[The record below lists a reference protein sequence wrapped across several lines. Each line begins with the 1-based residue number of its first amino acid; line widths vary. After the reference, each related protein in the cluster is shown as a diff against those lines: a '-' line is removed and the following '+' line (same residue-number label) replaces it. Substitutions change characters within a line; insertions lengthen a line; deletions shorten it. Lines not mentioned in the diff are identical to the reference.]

1 MVPGLFFSSS
11 LSFGFR
17 RDLLK
22 RCGSPESK
30 SLMLRPL
37 RLQHVSGLTVDQ
49 LQLSHL
55 LPANAQTCVQ
65 YPEYFLHGSGNSE
78 TQSKATVGDPDWER

>member
-17 RDLLK
+17 RELLK

-30 SLMLRPL
+30 SLMLSPL
-37 RLQHVSGLTVDQ
+37 RLQEISGLTVDQ

-55 LPANAQTCVQ
+55 LPAKLQTLCSV
-65 YPEYFLHGSGNSE
+65 SGNIFYADPE
-78 TQSKATVGDPDWER
+78 TRE